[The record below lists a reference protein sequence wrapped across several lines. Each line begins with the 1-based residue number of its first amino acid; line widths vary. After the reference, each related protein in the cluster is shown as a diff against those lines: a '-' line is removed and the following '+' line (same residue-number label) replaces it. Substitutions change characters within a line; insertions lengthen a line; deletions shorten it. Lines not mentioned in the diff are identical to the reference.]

1 MIKQTT
7 SVLLAGLACMMFSVA
22 ANAATISVSGWN
34 MKYSGAPTGNL
45 NVSGGYS
52 DAITSTIYAGEFTL
66 NTDMGK
72 IDAFCI
78 DVTHTLKQGTYTT
91 RSTDEFDRGWADRFV
106 LIGKL
111 YDHYYADANTGA
123 ASAAF
128 QLALWAIVNDS
139 ATSKSS
145 SFGDAAAVAD
155 TMLASLAGKSSLG
168 LYSLT
173 VLEPANP
180 TNNQRLLTATKV
192 PEPGTLALLGLGL
205 LGAGAT
211 RRRRAH

>member
-1 MIKQTT
+1 
-7 SVLLAGLACMMFSVA
+7 MMLSVA
-22 ANAATISVSGWN
+22 ANAATITVSGWN
-34 MKYSGAPTGNL
+34 MKYAGAPTGNL
-45 NVSGGYS
+45 AVVGGYPG
-52 DAITSTIYAGEFTL
+52 AITSTIYAGEFTL
-66 NTDMGK
+66 TTDIGK

-78 DVTHTLKQGTYTT
+78 DVTNTLKQGTYTT
-91 RSTDEFDRGWADRFV
+91 RSPDEVDRAWADRFA

-123 ASAAF
+123 KSAAF

-139 ATSKSS
+139 ATSKST
-145 SFGDAAAVAD
+145 SFGGAASVAN
-155 TMLASLAGKSSLG
+155 TILASLAGKSSLG

-173 VLEPANP
+173 VLDPANP

-205 LGAGAT
+205 LGAGAM
-211 RRRRAH
+211 RRRRTH